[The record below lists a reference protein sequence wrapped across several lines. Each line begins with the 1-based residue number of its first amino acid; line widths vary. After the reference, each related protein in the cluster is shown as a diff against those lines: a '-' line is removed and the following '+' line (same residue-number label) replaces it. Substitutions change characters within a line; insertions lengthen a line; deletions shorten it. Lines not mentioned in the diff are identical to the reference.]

1 MRNEKTTC
9 LPVTQKDRPDLDWS
23 LRPRMSWVGHE
34 LLCSP
39 AYLSLTK
46 IGTDV
51 LMFALSMR
59 RYPPGTKKKPR
70 DYWKP
75 TNSHEILIP
84 YKRVREFFSTNGNR
98 PPTERSVTRAINDL
112 MAKGFI
118 DAVRVGGSGKGD
130 VSKYR
135 LTHDWRVW
143 APGDPPIYTK
153 EGMSHCRGFCRH
165 PEVA

>member
-1 MRNEKTTC
+1 MRNEKSTH
-9 LPVTQKDRPDLDWS
+9 LPVTQRDRPDLDWQS
-23 LRPRMSWVGHE
+23 SPRMFWVGYE
-34 LLCSP
+34 LLSSP
-39 AYLSLTK
+39 AYRALTK
-46 IGTDV
+46 IGTDI

-59 RYPPGTKKKPR
+59 KFPPGTKKKPR
-70 DYWKP
+70 NYWKP

-84 YKRVREFFSTNGNR
+84 YKTVRDFFSTRGNK

-118 DAVRVGGSGKGD
+118 DVVRVGGSGKGD

-143 APGDPPIYTK
+143 APGDATVYTK
-153 EGMSHCRGFCRH
+153 EGMSHRRGFCRD
-165 PEVA
+165 PEAV